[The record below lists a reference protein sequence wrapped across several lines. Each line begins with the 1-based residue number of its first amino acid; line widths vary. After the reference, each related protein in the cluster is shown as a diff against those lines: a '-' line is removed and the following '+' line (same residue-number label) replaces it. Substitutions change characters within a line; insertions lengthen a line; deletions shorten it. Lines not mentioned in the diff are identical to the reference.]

1 MSPAA
6 DAILRCTGCRT
17 KNRIPAD
24 KVGETARCGKCGAR
38 MESAPA
44 FTGRSLMI
52 SDRDFETQVLQ
63 SPLPVLIFCWAT
75 WCPTCAQVAPIMD
88 QLAAEWR
95 GRVRVAKVN
104 VDQSPM
110 IAARFQIRSVPF
122 LFVFDSGQ
130 LKESMV
136 GGLPK
141 AQIVAIMSK
150 YMY

>member
-1 MSPAA
+1 MARA
-6 DAILRCTGCRT
+6 TDTILRCGSCGA

-24 KVGETARCGKCGAR
+24 KAGAVARCGKCKANL
-38 MESAPA
+38 ETAPA
-44 FTGRSLMI
+44 FTGRSVMV
-52 SDRDFETQVLQ
+52 SDRDFDPQVLH
-63 SPLPVLIFCWAT
+63 SPLPVLMFCWAT
-75 WCPTCAQVAPIMD
+75 WCPTCVQVAPIMD

-110 IAARFQIRSVPF
+110 VAARFQVRSVPF
-122 LFVFDSGQ
+122 LFVFDNGQ

-141 AQIVAIMSK
+141 SQIMAIMSK